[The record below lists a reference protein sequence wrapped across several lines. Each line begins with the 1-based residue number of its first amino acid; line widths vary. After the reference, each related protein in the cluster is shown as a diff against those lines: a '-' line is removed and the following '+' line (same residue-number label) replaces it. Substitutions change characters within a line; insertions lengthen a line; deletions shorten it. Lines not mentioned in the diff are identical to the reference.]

1 MDLRQHGQDAL
12 HGEAEVCDTE
22 PGDLAVTE
30 LYSNVL
36 CLLVDPRLVDLLLL
50 VILVVAGL
58 LLLQIFLIL
67 ILQLLLLLGGHD
79 LQETERSRQILQVLL
94 DQLQLVN
101 VLIDI
106 VVPVSQ

>member
-1 MDLRQHGQDAL
+1 M
-12 HGEAEVCDTE
+12 
-22 PGDLAVTE
+22 
-30 LYSNVL
+30 YSNVL

-58 LLLQIFLIL
+58 LLLKIFLIL

-101 VLIDI
+101 VFIDI

>member
-50 VILVVAGL
+50 VILVVTGL
-58 LLLQIFLIL
+58 LLPKIFLIL

-101 VLIDI
+101 VFIDI